1 MPNYYNPY
9 NFYPVQYANQMGY
22 SGMPVQQAQPAMM
35 QQSQAMQPQ
44 LKAMEW
50 VEGEVGAKA
59 FQMPVNWPANQPI
72 PLWDSTDTVIW
83 LKSWGPMGIPNP
95 MQKLKYEMPEQQ
107 QSQALLTNGQSG
119 ASEPQPLPDMSN
131 FATKDD
137 INMLRDEVRMMRQ
150 QHVPSQ
156 SGNMNN
162 RSGNYTSGNQNGS
175 TNVSGNQGNQ
185 NRGGNQ

>member
-22 SGMPVQQAQPAMM
+22 SSMPM
-35 QQSQAMQPQ
+35 QQSSPMIPQQITAPQ

-59 FQMPVNWPANQPI
+59 FQMPQGWPANQPI
-72 PLWDSTDTVIW
+72 VLWDSTDTVIW

-95 MQKLKYEMPEQQ
+95 MQKLKYVMPEQQ
-107 QSQALLTNGQSG
+107 SQSYLMSGANDGNSGSG
-119 ASEPQPLPDMSN
+119 ASNEYPSDMKN

-137 INMLRDEVRMMRQ
+137 ISSLREEIRQMSMRGISRNVGQ
-150 QHVPSQ
+150 
-156 SGNMNN
+156 NN
-162 RSGNYTSGNQNGS
+162 SGNQNGS
-175 TNVSGNQGNQ
+175 GNTGNLNTQGGT

>member
-150 QHVPSQ
+150 QHAPSQ

-175 TNVSGNQGNQ
+175 TNVGGNQGNQ

>member
-22 SGMPVQQAQPAMM
+22 NALPI
-35 QQSQAMQPQ
+35 QQSQPASQPQ

-59 FQMPVNWPANQPI
+59 FQMPQGWPANQPI
-72 PLWDSTDTVIW
+72 VLWDSTDTVIW

-95 MQKLKYEMPEQQ
+95 MQKLKYVMPDQ
-107 QSQALLTNGQSG
+107 QSQSYLLNTANDSSENQNTSG
-119 ASEPQPLPDMSN
+119 ESHPDLSR

-137 INMLRDEVRMMRQ
+137 IASLREEVRQM
-150 QHVPSQ
+150 SQ
-156 SGNMNN
+156 RSMPRNIGQD
-162 RSGNYTSGNQNGS
+162 RSGNYNNSGNQNGS
-175 TNVSGNQGNQ
+175 GNVPGSGNQGIA

>member
-22 SGMPVQQAQPAMM
+22 NMPVQQSMAMAPQTQM
-35 QQSQAMQPQ
+35 NSPQ

-59 FQMPVNWPANQPI
+59 FQMPQGWPANQPI
-72 PLWDSTDTVIW
+72 VLWDSTDTVIW

-95 MQKLKYEMPEQQ
+95 MQKLKYVMPEQQ
-107 QSQALLTNGQSG
+107 SQSYLMSG
-119 ASEPQPLPDMSN
+119 AVDGSNSQNALGESNTDMSN

-137 INMLRDEVRMMRQ
+137 IASLREEVRQM
-150 QHVPSQ
+150 SQ
-156 SGNMNN
+156 RN
-162 RSGNYTSGNQNGS
+162 TSRGAASERNANQNGS
-175 TNVSGNQGNQ
+175 ASIQGTS
-185 NRGGNQ
+185 NRGGA

>member
-9 NFYPVQYANQMGY
+9 NFYPVQYANQIGY
-22 SGMPVQQAQPAMM
+22 SGMPSQQIVPMASQPSIA
-35 QQSQAMQPQ
+35 QPQ

-59 FQMPVNWPANQPI
+59 FQMPQGWPANQPI
-72 PLWDSTDTVIW
+72 VLWDSTDTIIW

-95 MQKLKYEMPEQQ
+95 MQKLKYVMPEQQ
-107 QSQALLTNGQSG
+107 SQSYLMSG
-119 ASEPQPLPDMSN
+119 ANEGNTASNASMDSNPDMKN

-137 INMLRDEVRMMRQ
+137 ITSLREEIRQLSMRGM
-150 QHVPSQ
+150 SR
-156 SGNMNN
+156 SMNQN
-162 RSGNYTSGNQNGS
+162 NAVNQNGS
-175 TNVSGNQGNQ
+175 GNTGNPNTQGGT

>member
-22 SGMPVQQAQPAMM
+22 SGMQSPQSIVMP
-35 QQSQAMQPQ
+35 QQSMAQQPQ

-59 FQMPVNWPANQPI
+59 FQMPQGWPANQPI
-72 PLWDSTDTVIW
+72 PLWDSTDTIIW

-95 MQKLKYEMPEQQ
+95 MQKLKYVMPEQNQ
-107 QSQALLTNGQSG
+107 QYLMAANNDGNSG
-119 ASEPQPLPDMSN
+119 ENRTTDMSN

-137 INMLRDEVRMMRQ
+137 INALRDEVRQMSMRGTARN
-150 QHVPSQ
+150 V
-156 SGNMNN
+156 GTN
-162 RSGNYTSGNQNGS
+162 NQNGS
-175 TNVSGNQGNQ
+175 SMNTQNTSQGVQ
-185 NRGGNQ
+185 NRGGNS

>member
-9 NFYPVQYANQMGY
+9 NFYPVNYANQMGY
-22 SGMPVQQAQPAMM
+22 SGMPAQPVQSPMM
-35 QQSQAMQPQ
+35 QQSMASQPQ

-59 FQMPVNWPANQPI
+59 YQMPPNWPANQPI

-95 MQKLKYEMPEQQ
+95 MQKLKYEMPDQQ
-107 QSQALLTNGQSG
+107 QSQALLMNGQSG
-119 ASEPQPLPDMSN
+119 AQEPQNLPDMTN
-131 FATKDD
+131 FATKED
-137 INMLRDEVRMMRQ
+137 INALREEVRMMRQ
-150 QHVPSQ
+150 HNQNQ
-156 SGNMNN
+156 SRTGY
-162 RSGNYTSGNQNGS
+162 SGGIQQNQNGS
-175 TNVSGNQGNQ
+175 QSGNQ